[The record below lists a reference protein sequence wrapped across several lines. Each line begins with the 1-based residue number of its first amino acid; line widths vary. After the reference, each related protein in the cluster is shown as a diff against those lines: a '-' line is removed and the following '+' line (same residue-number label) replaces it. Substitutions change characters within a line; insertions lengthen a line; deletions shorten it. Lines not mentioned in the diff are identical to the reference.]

1 MIVLCTGKNRGNL
14 LKGRMSH
21 GGRVIETFF
30 PRKRVGRRAC
40 P

>member
-1 MIVLCTGKNRGNL
+1 MIVLCTGQKRGNL
-14 LKGRMSH
+14 LKGSMSH

-30 PRKRVGRRAC
+30 PRKRVGRRAF